1 MRPKGFTLVE
11 LLVVISIMSALAS
24 ILLPALESVRSK
36 AQFVRGMHNFRQLGC
51 ELSVVANDHDDHYPP
66 SVATNS
72 YSGGWT
78 WASPRYMVNRGARS
92 PAFRKSMSAYLSSYI
107 SDASVF
113 SCPSAPDQFS
123 YLQEMWD
130 AGEKW
135 DYPGMAGDDVFSGNY
150 AYYWNYEGIIQGAA
164 GQRKRF
170 RGPQGP
176 GSSRKYSKLL
186 ISDYLGYGGGLD
198 EPPPCRFASCDGF
211 ERAIVQNEKHISAS
225 YWVGKLNARPE
236 DIPVIKLKALY
247 TDGHVAPY
255 DSRDT
260 VILDVIKDRR
270 TLDTYGQGSLTTP
283 GWFFLPD
290 AALH

>member
-1 MRPKGFTLVE
+1 
-11 LLVVISIMSALAS
+11 MSALVS
-24 ILLPALESVRSK
+24 ILMPALESVRSK
-36 AQFVRGMHNFRQLGC
+36 ALFVQGMNDFRQIGY
-51 ELSVVANDHDDHYPP
+51 ELNVVANDHKDHFPP

-72 YSGGWT
+72 YTGGWT

-92 PAFRKSMSAYLSSYI
+92 SAYRKSMSAYLGNYI

-113 SCPSAPDQFS
+113 SCPAAPDDFS

-130 AGEKW
+130 AGENW

-150 AYYWNYEGIIQGAA
+150 AFYWNYEGIIQGAD

-170 RGPQGP
+170 KGPQGP

-211 ERAIVQNEKHISAS
+211 KGALVQKEKHIAAS
-225 YWVGKLNARPE
+225 YWIGELNATPE

-247 TDGHVAPY
+247 TDGRVETY

-260 VILDVIKDRR
+260 VILDVIKDRK
-270 TLDTYGQGSLTTP
+270 TLETYGQGSLTTP
-283 GWFFLPD
+283 GWFFLPEG
-290 AALH
+290 ALH